1 MATTP
6 DSTEL
11 SAQHKILQDINQTLL
26 DRAEITDSLYQANQN
41 ILEDIIKAKEEYDDL
56 TKSLAERQIAHEK
69 IVRNEKILNKELSR
83 QGKLTE
89 KIQAFLSKTAA
100 TASRVG
106 RSFSLGFKD
115 ILSKPFFQ
123 KIISGRWGLKA
134 MGRAVKTFGSS
145 ALKIG
150 HNLLLVFNPVY
161 RAVNF
166 AFGALKNIGKVMGT
180 VFMQT
185 LKYGSRFVKFM
196 VSLPLKVAG
205 AAAKIGNS
213 LRSDLIKTI
222 GQAVE
227 NTKEMFDISE
237 QYGSGAGSAIKS
249 FADSASASM
258 LEFRDI
264 TSESVKLFGEGA
276 QGIAARTQAMAQRLG
291 EMGSYADRL
300 GESLRAST
308 DGSAVQ
314 FTFMEKSLRILGM
327 TAEDVA
333 YTAQEA
339 VKSGV
344 GINQILMDTQISLKN
359 VAKSSGVNSKLI
371 SKNFNVLR
379 KDIINFGHI
388 STEQLQETSAELV
401 KMGLSAQDAA
411 NMFNKLDTFESA
423 AQMSA
428 MLSQSFGMNL
438 DALKLIKAENPQEI
452 FEDLR
457 DSMMGT
463 GRSFDDLNRHEKS
476 LMSSTTGMSATALKA
491 MMDFRDMGMSYE
503 EAMQKMKENS
513 PEEKQLKAFNEMTG
527 SLKEIKNIMQD
538 TSFFSAFFKGLRSSI
553 VLASGLGDKFM
564 LVSKRIEDFYTEGL
578 SFGKDKAFMKS
589 IAAGFKPISDTLEAL
604 VGDPAKGT
612 KGLFDTAKLSKTV
625 KPFMKKFSDT
635 LGDAFAGK
643 KSLASVRD
651 GFTNMLRTS
660 FSFNTFL
667 TSKDNPAA
675 ELFRTGGKLVG
686 QLIKG
691 FAALGPGLVDMF
703 ANGFEFLSDYIRGY
717 GGGANSIKK
726 MLKDTFGFS
735 DTDTEAIYGSYE
747 QMLET
752 LFTKVVPVIKDM
764 FFFVNE
770 KVAGL
775 AYDVGMEITG
785 KFFSG
790 LWAGIKSSLGWLVDS
805 VSELFGMGSF
815 FGLGKTEDMKTREA
829 AEKSAAAR
837 KMNASQLN
845 EEFYRGYSA
854 DNDRGQERRL
864 GELIAVLKQEQIGA
878 TGKQLTDL
886 TNALNEINK
895 IGTNWDSNIDYA
907 RIDNALQL
915 LGKNTVVLDG
925 SNANDVIEDQIVPTG
940 KTILTKQKNKKIEA
954 KYLNPKDKVTAV
966 MDGGPFDNLV
976 QYAGEAVG
984 SIIDFYSS
992 QFSAIGKGLGMSGN
1006 TNQQGSNQPIVIE
1019 VSLPVDGKVLAKTAI
1034 KADIFGMGKDPA
1046 IAQGATVLNDGSTR
1060 NQSGGSNEISA
1071 LG

>member
-1 MATTP
+1 M
-6 DSTEL
+6 
-11 SAQHKILQDINQTLL
+11 
-26 DRAEITDSLYQANQN
+26 
-41 ILEDIIKAKEEYDDL
+41 
-56 TKSLAERQIAHEK
+56 
-69 IVRNEKILNKELSR
+69 
-83 QGKLTE
+83 
-89 KIQAFLSKTAA
+89 
-100 TASRVG
+100 
-106 RSFSLGFKD
+106 
-115 ILSKPFFQ
+115 
-123 KIISGRWGLKA
+123 
-134 MGRAVKTFGSS
+134 
-145 ALKIG
+145 
-150 HNLLLVFNPVY
+150 
-161 RAVNF
+161 
-166 AFGALKNIGKVMGT
+166 
-180 VFMQT
+180 
-185 LKYGSRFVKFM
+185 
-196 VSLPLKVAG
+196 
-205 AAAKIGNS
+205 
-213 LRSDLIKTI
+213 TI
-222 GQAVE
+222 GTAVE
-227 NTKEMFDISE
+227 ATKEMFDISE

-264 TSESVKLFGEGA
+264 TSESVKLFGQGA
-276 QGIAARTQAMAQRLG
+276 AGIAARTQAMAQRLG
-291 EMGSYADRL
+291 EMGSYADIL
-300 GESLRAST
+300 GESLKAST

-339 VKSGV
+339 AKSGV
-344 GINQILMDTQISLKN
+344 GINKILMDTQISLKN

-379 KDIINFGHI
+379 KDIINFGHM
-388 STEQLQETSAELV
+388 STKQLQETSAELV

-411 NMFNKLDTFESA
+411 SMFGKLDTFESA

-438 DALKLIKAENPQEI
+438 DALKLIKAESPQEI

-457 DSMMGT
+457 DSMMST
-463 GRSFDDLNRHEKS
+463 GRSFDDMNRHEKS
-476 LMSSTTGMSATALKA
+476 LMASTTGLSGASLKA
-491 MMDFRDMGMSYE
+491 LMDFRDMGMSYE

-604 VGDPAKGT
+604 VGDPKKGT

-675 ELFRTGGKLVG
+675 ELFKTGGKLVG

-726 MLKDTFGFS
+726 MLQDTFGFS
-735 DTDTEAIYGSYE
+735 DKDTEAIYGSYE

-764 FFFVNE
+764 FFFINE

-775 AYDVGMEITG
+775 AYDIGAEFTG

-790 LWAGIKSSLGWLVDS
+790 MISAIGSLIGYFIDAIVELLPSWAQKGI
-805 VSELFGMGSF
+805 SF
-815 FGLGKTEDMKTREA
+815 IGYDTEDMKTRAA
-829 AEKSAAAR
+829 AEKSATAR

-845 EEFYRGYSA
+845 EEVYRGYSA
-854 DNDRGQERRL
+854 LDDRAQERRL
-864 GELIAVLKQEQIGA
+864 GELIAVLKQEQKGA
-878 TGKQLTDL
+878 TGKQLADL
-886 TNALNEINK
+886 TGALKEIDWM
-895 IGTNWDSNIDYA
+895 GTNFDYSDDYKA
-907 RIDNALQL
+907 IDNALKL
-915 LGKNTVVLDG
+915 LGKNAVVLDG
-925 SNANDVIEDQIVPTG
+925 SNANDYLSDSMAPTG
-940 KTILTKQKNKKIEA
+940 KSIVQKTTTGLSVTSLNKKDQILAGME
-954 KYLNPKDKVTAV
+954 
-966 MDGGPFDNLV
+966 GGPLV
-976 QYAGEAVG
+976 DAIRYSGAAVG
-984 SIIDFYSS
+984 SIMDYFSN
-992 QFSAIGKGLGMSGN
+992 QFVAMGQSAGGN
-1006 TNQQGSNQPIVIE
+1006 NTEQRINQPIKIDFIM
-1019 VSLPVDGKVLAKTAI
+1019 DGEKMASKLVA
-1034 KADIFGMGKDPA
+1034 ADIIGMAKNPA
-1046 IAQGATVLNDGSTR
+1046 VARGATVLNDGSTR